1 MRITD
6 LFTLDAL
13 NQAIT
18 DGFIRTQTHPTRPLV
33 ILNYTELA
41 QYKREWNDVTR
52 NCRGLIYNTET
63 LDIIARPFPK
73 FFNHGED
80 HHPTFNLDEPVTV
93 TDKLDGS
100 LGIVYLDGL
109 GYPTIASRGSFT
121 SEQAIKADEILCA
134 KYPSWRPPADIT
146 VLFEIIYPTNR
157 IVLDYGTTED
167 LILLGGVN
175 IETGETL
182 TPWDIEWPGEKATV
196 YPFNTFAEALAAPPR
211 KNAEG
216 YVVHFRD
223 SDVRIK
229 IKQDDYVALHKIV
242 TGWNERTI
250 WEMLATGKDYETLLA
265 GVPDEFHKWAM
276 DIAEELNKSF
286 DGYVGAAHEVHKSI
300 LESLPENFERKEY
313 AHFAAAFP
321 ISRPALFQLLD
332 GRDITEWAWKQIR
345 PTFTKE
351 TINV

>member
-1 MRITD
+1 MRLTD
-6 LFTLDAL
+6 LFTADAL
-13 NQAIT
+13 AQAIN
-18 DGFIRTQTHPTRPLV
+18 DGYIRTQTHPTRPLR

-52 NCRGLIYNTET
+52 NCRGLIYNTAT
-63 LDIIARPFPK
+63 LEVVARPFPK

-80 HHPTFNLDEPVTV
+80 HHSTFNLDEPVTV

-109 GYPTIASRGSFT
+109 GYPTIASRGSFA
-121 SEQAIKADEILCA
+121 SEQAVKADEILCE
-134 KYPSWRPPADIT
+134 KYPSWRPPADVT
-146 VLFEIIYPTNR
+146 VLFEIIYPSNR
-157 IVLDYGTTED
+157 IVLDYGPVED
-167 LILLGGVN
+167 LVLLGGVN
-175 IETGETL
+175 IETGQTL
-182 TPWDIEWPGEKATV
+182 TPSDILWDGQCAEIL
-196 YPFNTFAEALAAPPR
+196 PFNTFAEALAAPPR

-216 YVVHFRD
+216 YVVHFRT

-265 GVPDEFHKWAM
+265 GVPDEFHSWAM
-276 DIAEELNKSF
+276 GIAEDLNNSY
-286 DGYVGAAHEVHKSI
+286 DGHIGMAHAIHHGI
-300 LESLPENFERKEY
+300 LDALPEGFERRDY
-313 AHFAAAFP
+313 ANAAALYP
-321 ISRPALFQLLD
+321 EARPALFQLLD
-332 GRDITEWAWKQIR
+332 GRDISEWAWKKIR

-351 TINV
+351 TINA

>member
-6 LFTLDAL
+6 LFTAEAL
-13 NQAIT
+13 AQAIA
-18 DGFIRTQTHPTRPLV
+18 DGFIRTQTHPSLPLR

-41 QYKREWNDVTR
+41 QYKREWTDVTR
-52 NCRGLIYNTET
+52 ACRGLIYNSET
-63 LDIIARPFPK
+63 LEVVARPFPK
-73 FFNHGED
+73 FFNHSED
-80 HHPTFNLDEPVTV
+80 HHPAFNLDEPVTV

-109 GYPTIASRGSFT
+109 GHPSIATRGSFT
-121 SEQAIKADEILCA
+121 STQAAKAEQILC
-134 KYPSWRPPADIT
+134 KQYPNWRPPAGVT
-146 VLFEIIYPTNR
+146 VLFEIIFPENR
-157 IVLDYGTTED
+157 IVLDYGPVED
-167 LILLGGVN
+167 LILLGGVD
-175 IETGETL
+175 IATGETF
-182 TPWDIEWPGEKATV
+182 TPRDIPWDGQAAEI

-265 GVPDEFHKWAM
+265 GVPDEFHAWAM
-276 DIAEELNKSF
+276 GIAEDLNDKF
-286 DGYVGAAHEVHKSI
+286 DGYIGAAHAVHHGI
-300 LESLPENFERKEY
+300 LETLPEGFERREY
-313 AHFAAAFP
+313 AQATALYP
-321 ISRPALFQLLD
+321 ETRPALFQLLD
-332 GRDITEWAWKQIR
+332 GRDISEWAWKQIR

-351 TINV
+351 TANV